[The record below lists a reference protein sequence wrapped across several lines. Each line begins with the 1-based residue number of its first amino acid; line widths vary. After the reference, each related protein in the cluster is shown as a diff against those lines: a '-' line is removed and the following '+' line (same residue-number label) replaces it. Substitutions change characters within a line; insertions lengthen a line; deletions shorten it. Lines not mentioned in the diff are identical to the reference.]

1 MKKKEVSKVITEKN
15 LISNKAYFFQ
25 RLIAYILDMFIVTL
39 IVSLLSQPF
48 IDLKTMNKLQE
59 EESKVVEKYMK
70 GDIKPETYVYQSM
83 DINYQIARNNG
94 AYSLISM
101 AVIILYFVVYQFYNK
116 GQTIGKKIMNIQIVK
131 DDRTSLSIDDLIY
144 RSLIINSLIF
154 NLLTFALMTFASRT
168 AYFYGAII
176 LEVIQYIILIA
187 IFFMAIFRKD
197 GRGLHDLVAKTIVV
211 KKEILKEEECN
222 A

>member
-1 MKKKEVSKVITEKN
+1 MKNNISKVLVEKD

-25 RLIAYILDMFIVTL
+25 RLIAYILDMV
-39 IVSLLSQPF
+39 IVSLFISLISQPF
-48 IDLKTMNKLQE
+48 VDVKTMNKFEKE
-59 EESKVVEKYMK
+59 ETQIFEKYSK
-70 GDIKPETYVYQSM
+70 GDIDMKTYLYQSM

-94 AYSLISM
+94 VISLISM
-101 AVIILYFVVYQFYNK
+101 VTIALYFVVYQFYNN

-144 RSLIINSLIF
+144 RSFIINSLIF
-154 NLLTFALMTFASRT
+154 DMLTFSLMIFATRDV
-168 AYFYGAII
+168 YFYGSM
-176 LEVIQYIILIA
+176 LFESIQYIILLIT
-187 IFFMAIFRKD
+187 FFMVVLRKD
-197 GRGLHDLVAKTIVV
+197 GRGLHDLVAKTIVI